1 MHFTDRATKLRVM
14 MALDAGAADGK
25 RRCMAGVGKLLKQ
38 AAKMQKKL
46 EAVQAEL
53 AEKTIDVSSGGGAVT
68 VTITLQQE
76 VRAVKFDPEFLKEDA
91 EVVEEAVTEAMREAV
106 AKSKQLNEEAV
117 AEVTQSMQ
125 MPGLPGLF

>member
-1 MHFTDRATKLRVM
+1 
-14 MALDAGAADGK
+14 
-25 RRCMAGVGKLLKQ
+25 MAGVGKLLKQ

-68 VTITLQQE
+68 VTVTLQQE
-76 VRAVKFDPEFLKEDA
+76 VRAVKFDPEFLREDA

-106 AKSKQLNEEAV
+106 ARSKQLNEEAV
-117 AEVTQSMQ
+117 AEVTENMQ
-125 MPGLPGLF
+125 MPGIPGLF

>member
-1 MHFTDRATKLRVM
+1 
-14 MALDAGAADGK
+14 
-25 RRCMAGVGKLLKQ
+25 
-38 AAKMQKKL
+38 MQKKL

-76 VRAVKFDPEFLKEDA
+76 VRAVRFDPEFLKEDA

-106 AKSKQLNEEAV
+106 TKSKQLNEEAV